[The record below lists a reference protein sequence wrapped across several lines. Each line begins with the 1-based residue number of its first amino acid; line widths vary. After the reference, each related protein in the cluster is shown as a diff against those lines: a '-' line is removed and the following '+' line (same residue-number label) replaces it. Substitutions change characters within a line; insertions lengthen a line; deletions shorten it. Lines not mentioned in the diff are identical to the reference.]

1 MTTGC
6 GGRKGGSGSRE
17 GSVGLHLLVRFL
29 LVAMLAAAVAAEA
42 YYIGVLRDTIDR
54 QTEEL
59 RNLSIQLQ
67 SSKNESTDLRE
78 ELSSMK
84 KLAGEKKDG
93 NTTDGQN

>member
-1 MTTGC
+1 VRTGSARTNRGI
-6 GGRKGGSGSRE
+6 GGRG
-17 GSVGLHLLVRFL
+17 GSVGLHLLIRFL
-29 LVAMLAAAVAAEA
+29 LVALLVAAVAVEA

-59 RNLSIQLQ
+59 RNLSTQLE

-78 ELSSMK
+78 ELSSVK

-93 NTTDGQN
+93 NTTDGQH

>member
-1 MTTGC
+1 VTTVC
-6 GGRKGGSGSRE
+6 GGKKGEIGSRE
-17 GSVGLHLLVRFL
+17 GSVGLHLLIRFL

-59 RNLSIQLQ
+59 RNLSMRLQ

-78 ELSSMK
+78 ELSSVK

-93 NTTDGQN
+93 NTTDGQH

>member
-6 GGRKGGSGSRE
+6 GGRKGKIGSRA
-17 GSVGLHLLVRFL
+17 GSVGLHLLIRFL
-29 LVAMLAAAVAAEA
+29 IVALLAAAVAVEA
-42 YYIGVLRDTIDR
+42 YYISVLRDTIDR

-59 RNLSIQLQ
+59 RNLSMQLQ

-78 ELSSMK
+78 ELSSVK

-93 NTTDGQN
+93 NTTDGQH

>member
-1 MTTGC
+1 MNAEC
-6 GGRKGGSGSRE
+6 AKGGR
-17 GSVGLHLLVRFL
+17 LHLLVRFL
-29 LVAMLAAAVAAEA
+29 LVALLAAAVAVEA
-42 YYIGVLRDTIDR
+42 YYIAELRDKIDR

-59 RNLSIQLQ
+59 KVLSMQLQ

-78 ELSSMK
+78 ELSSVK